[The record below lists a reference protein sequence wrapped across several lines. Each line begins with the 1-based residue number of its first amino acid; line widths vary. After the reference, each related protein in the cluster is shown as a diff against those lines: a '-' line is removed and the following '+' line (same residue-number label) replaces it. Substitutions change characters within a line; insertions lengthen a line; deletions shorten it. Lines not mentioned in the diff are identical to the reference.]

1 MLELGWLASW
11 SRAVP
16 RAGSGSPPHPSAS
29 SGPHPVLGPVTLG
42 GLCLTHR
49 AALFFSFPSP
59 IQGWRRPNWGGRV
72 KCPAQPG
79 LRPWPGLPRA
89 VIASL
94 LWQRD
99 QGRAGGGGRRGWK
112 RPAAPVGPQGLP
124 APTSS
129 PAAALALRAGP
140 PSHPTVPRGRCGSAS
155 AGAKPQL
162 LLQCGALMRVACCR
176 GSPEIGPLSAP
187 FLSPPDR
194 DRRGRSGPRPLPR
207 DSERQRQGC

>member
-1 MLELGWLASW
+1 MLELGWLASR
-11 SRAVP
+11 SRAP

-79 LRPWPGLPRA
+79 LRPWPGRPRA
-89 VIASL
+89 VIASQ

-112 RPAAPVGPQGLP
+112 RPPAPVGPQGLP
-124 APTSS
+124 ARH
-129 PAAALALRAGP
+129 PARPRPWPCGRGLRA
-140 PSHPTVPRGRCGSAS
+140 TPRSPG
-155 AGAKPQL
+155 GA
-162 LLQCGALMRVACCR
+162 A
-176 GSPEIGPLSAP
+176 
-187 FLSPPDR
+187 
-194 DRRGRSGPRPLPR
+194 GPRPWEQSPSCSCSAGR
-207 DSERQRQGC
+207 RSGWRAAAEARR

>member
-1 MLELGWLASW
+1 MLELGWLASR

-29 SGPHPVLGPVTLG
+29 SGPHPVPGPVTLG
-42 GLCLTHR
+42 GLCFAHR

-59 IQGWRRPNWGGRV
+59 IQGWRRPHWGGRV
-72 KCPAQPG
+72 KRPAQPG
-79 LRPWPGLPRA
+79 LRPWPGRPRA

-112 RPAAPVGPQGLP
+112 RPSAPVGPQGLP
-124 APTSS
+124 ARYPAGRGPGPAGGASEPPHGPQGALRVRVRGS
-129 PAAALALRAGP
+129 KAPAAPAVRGAEAGG
-140 PSHPTVPRGRCGSAS
+140 VLPR
-155 AGAKPQL
+155 KP
-162 LLQCGALMRVACCR
+162 GDRD
-176 GSPEIGPLSAP
+176 P

-194 DRRGRSGPRPLPR
+194 NRRGRSGPRPPPR